1 MVTSSR
7 KQRWS
12 TTSETE
18 PGDSDLVRIV
28 QSRPKGDPERE
39 AACEALVTRYHG
51 LVRTCVQHYRE
62 SPESAEELMQVG
74 YVGLLKAINNFD
86 PAVGDNL
93 AAYAQPCVSGEIKR
107 YFRDKRWQ
115 VRVRRPVQEL
125 RLEIRK
131 ATADLTQQLART
143 PTDADLA
150 SHLHISE
157 DRIREAQLA
166 TLAFQAAS
174 LDAPLSDSRGG
185 DDRSMSDVLGAEDP
199 DLEHTVDME
208 AVWTHWGELPQRE
221 QELLMLRF
229 YGNMTQDQIGQRM
242 GISQMH
248 VSRLLARALSYLR
261 ERITD
266 PLPVA
271 ASAEPAPA

>member
-12 TTSETE
+12 TTSETG

-39 AACEALVTRYHG
+39 AACEALVTRYHS

-157 DRIREAQLA
+157 DQIREAQLA

-185 DDRSMSDVLGAEDP
+185 DDRSMSDVLGAEDL

-266 PLPVA
+266 PRPVA
-271 ASAEPAPA
+271 ASAGPAPA